1 MNLIHHKN
9 ALQGALKER
18 KKTTDIVGFV
28 PTMGALHDGHLS
40 LINTANEAC
49 DLVVVSIFV
58 NPTQFDRDS
67 DLKKY
72 PRTLEEDLNIL
83 RKNFD
88 NLIVFAPETEEIYGM
103 HTESVSFEFGELANK
118 MEGAARIGHYDGV
131 GTVLQKL
138 FTIVQPDKAFFG
150 EKDYQ
155 QLLIVKKLVSL
166 LELPIEIIGCP
177 ISRQEDGLARSS
189 RNVRLT
195 KEQQENATFIF
206 QTLLKA
212 KEKFNAHNAKSLV
225 EEIETDFKNNPN
237 FELDYF
243 QIVNEENLEP
253 VTTYENGAKYRAFV
267 AAKIGSVRLID
278 NMVLN

>member
-9 ALQGALKER
+9 QLHRVLKER

-28 PTMGALHDGHLS
+28 PTMGALHEGHLS
-40 LINTANEAC
+40 LISTALEAC
-49 DLVVVSIFV
+49 DLVVVSIFI
-58 NPTQFDRDS
+58 NPTQFGNAS

-72 PRTLEEDLNIL
+72 PRTLEEDVNIL
-83 RKNFD
+83 EKNFN
-88 NLIVFAPETEEIYGM
+88 NLIIFAPETEEIYGTR
-103 HTESVSFEFGELANK
+103 TESVSFEFGELANK
-118 MEGAARIGHYDGV
+118 MEGASRAGHYDGV

-155 QLLIVKKLVSL
+155 QLLIVKKLVDL
-166 LELPIEIIGCP
+166 LNLPIKIIGCP

-189 RNVRLT
+189 RNTRLT
-195 KEQQENATFIF
+195 TEERQEATFIF
-206 QTLLKA
+206 KSLIKA
-212 KEKFNAHNAKSLV
+212 KEQFQSQNAKSLV
-225 EEIETDFKNNPN
+225 EEIEMDFKNNPN

-253 VTTYENGAKYRAFV
+253 ATTYENGAIYRAFV
-267 AAKIGSVRLID
+267 AANIGSVRLID